1 MRDAPIHAA
10 ATAAAAPSALNRTRQ
25 FLRDRWAVVLAI
37 SAAVVVPCL
46 WQRHIQGGDYASHIY
61 NAWLAHL
68 IRQGR
73 APGLYI
79 VRQWNNILVDTALDR
94 LSSLLGF
101 AAAEKIVACVCVLVF
116 FWGAFALLSAAT
128 RRAPWFLAPALA
140 MVAYGWTFQL
150 GFMNYYL
157 AIGLAC
163 FALAITWRARG
174 IEWLLVALIA
184 LIVLVAHP
192 MVFVWLVGAACYV
205 KISERLPNAVHW
217 LLFAAALGSVYAV
230 RVFIL
235 RLFESDTFET
245 ATFYLF
251 NGADQLVTYGARYV
265 DLQYAVLA
273 FGALCMISGIIGGW
287 KHADSRWAFRVPL
300 ELWAVLVFA
309 AAMLPENF
317 FLPEYTSPAGL
328 VLMRLT
334 SITAILGLCVLGSV
348 KPRWWHLAGFAVCAA
363 FFFTW
368 TFEDTLALNHM
379 ERQAENLVGTLPFGT
394 RVTETIWNPEDSRV
408 YFIMHIVDRAC
419 IGHCFS
425 FANYEPSSE
434 AFRIRVRRRSPV
446 VTDDQGASDEMERG
460 VYVVKPQD
468 LPMMQIYQCDE
479 RDPTKLCIRPLVAGE
494 KTNRTG
500 FTPSWEQ

>member
-1 MRDAPIHAA
+1 MQK
-10 ATAAAAPSALNRTRQ
+10 ATTEQGASDLAAPLALNRARQ
-25 FLRDRWAVVLAI
+25 FLRERWARVLAV

-79 VRQWNNILVDTALDR
+79 VRQWNNILVDVALDR
-94 LSSLLGF
+94 ISILLGF
-101 AAAEKIVACVCVLVF
+101 AAAEKIVACVCVLIF
-116 FWGAFALLSAAT
+116 FWGAFALIGAAT
-128 RRAPWFLAPALA
+128 RRPPWVLAPALA

-157 AIGLAC
+157 AIGLAG
-163 FALAITWRARG
+163 FALAIFRRARG
-174 IEWLLVALIA
+174 ADWLFGALVA

-192 MVFVWLVGAACYV
+192 MVFMWLVGAACYV
-205 KISERLPNAVHW
+205 KISERLPNWAHW

-235 RLFESDTFET
+235 HYFEADTFET

-251 NGADQLVTYGARYV
+251 NGADQLVTYGVRYEY
-265 DLQYAVLA
+265 LQYAVVI
-273 FGALCMISGIIGGW
+273 FGALCMISGVT
-287 KHADSRWAFRVPL
+287 ADGKQAGSRWIFRTPL

-317 FLPEYTSPAGL
+317 FLPEYTAPAGD

-334 SITAILGLCVLGSV
+334 TITAILGLCVLGSV

-368 TFEDTLALNHM
+368 TYQDTRVLNNM
-379 ERQAENLVGTLPFGT
+379 ELQAEKLVSPLPFGA

-408 YFIMHIVDRAC
+408 YFILHIVDRAC

-425 FANYEPSSE
+425 FANYEPSSG
-434 AFRIRVRRRSPV
+434 AFRIRVRPGSPV
-446 VTDDQGASDEMERG
+446 VTDDQGASDDMERG
-460 VYVVKPQD
+460 VYIVKPRD
-468 LPMMQIYQCDE
+468 LPMMQIYQCDKQ
-479 RDPTKLCIRPLVAGE
+479 DLTKLCIRPLAAGE
-494 KTNRTG
+494 KTNATG
-500 FTPSWEQ
+500 FTPPWE